1 MSLASFEQCHESLV
15 QGMSGNQCKGGL
27 DLENSKLARLIL
39 QEPCA
44 ERSEVGRTNHGANA
58 TEGACIPRM
67 SLEFTF
73 QGSFP
78 MTSSGISFGLL
89 PLQDALSFVVGF
101 FHPQTSVLRAAP
113 MVLSM

>member
-1 MSLASFEQCHESLV
+1 MQGGFGSGKFKASQAHIAGTLC
-15 QGMSGNQCKGGL
+15 
-27 DLENSKLARLIL
+27 R
-39 QEPCA
+39 
-44 ERSEVGRTNHGANA
+44 RSEVGRTNHGANA
-58 TEGACIPRM
+58 TEGARIPRM